1 MRAKIGGEIQ
11 AMLLGFIVIIASALA
26 CAAQARAEIV
36 SAGPSGFNLRLVAE
50 VPNPAPVVWASLAD
64 IGKWWDPE
72 HTYSGDSR
80 NLTLEPF
87 VRGCFCEK
95 LSLYAGIE
103 HATVIYAQPAKTLRL
118 SGALGPLQDFG
129 VSGVMTWNI
138 EPAGGGSRITL
149 TYNVGGFADR
159 PLADWAPLV
168 DEMLGGQLKRL
179 VRYIGQ
185 GNPEAPKSEPPK
197 PEGTR

>member
-1 MRAKIGGEIQ
+1 MRF
-11 AMLLGFIVIIASALA
+11 GFIVIISS
-26 CAAQARAEIV
+26 CAGMRGAGPRAEIV
-36 SAGPSGFNLRLVAE
+36 SAGPSGFNLRHVAE

-118 SGALGPLQDFG
+118 SGALGPLQEFG
-129 VSGVMTWNI
+129 VSGSDDLEHRACRRRLADHADVQRRRLRR
-138 EPAGGGSRITL
+138 PAARRLG
-149 TYNVGGFADR
+149 ADR
-159 PLADWAPLV
+159 RRGARRPAQAADALYHPR
-168 DEMLGGQLKRL
+168 QSR
-179 VRYIGQ
+179 
-185 GNPEAPKSEPPK
+185 APPK
-197 PEGTR
+197 AEGRRR

>member
-1 MRAKIGGEIQ
+1 MRKTRPENQ
-11 AMLLGFIVIIASALA
+11 PMRFRFIVIVSIVSAALA
-26 CAAQARAEIV
+26 CAAPARAEIV
-36 SAGPSGFNLRLVAE
+36 SAGPSGFNLRHVAE
-50 VPNPAPVVWASLAD
+50 VPNPAPVVWAALAD

-103 HATVIYAQPAKTLRL
+103 HASVIYALPAKTLRL
-118 SGALGPLQDFG
+118 SGALGPLQEFG

-138 EPAGGGSRITL
+138 EPPPDARQCRRRNQAPWASTASSTCWCPKKRSRRAPRRRITRSCR
-149 TYNVGGFADR
+149 R
-159 PLADWAPLV
+159 PRTS
-168 DEMLGGQLKRL
+168 MR
-179 VRYIGQ
+179 
-185 GNPEAPKSEPPK
+185 
-197 PEGTR
+197 